1 MMSGGIWM
9 LDESKRSL
17 AFVIFYRF
25 YSMAFPVYC
34 ASMATSL
41 AIEIPNLISESST
54 AVMENVARALVV
66 AIVVT
71 KLVMCKKKRIVD
83 LFEAASKQ
91 FAEIAGNAD
100 PEIIKILQQHVEY
113 WKKILLV
120 LVVPVI
126 FGYLLLCEM
135 GIENTIRFDW
145 LSKPPNVSLNAP
157 LPSNFWYPF
166 DKNAYHHWLLLDQ
179 CLRVGGI
186 TTGMNSVAAMINSLM
201 VFMRLQIKL
210 LQHHFRNFD
219 KYGGG
224 PEDLRWCDGGGT
236 SKLRLLCRRHQEL
249 IAYVEKFNEA
259 LKYII
264 LLEYTSSS
272 IMFAGAIFQIVSVVS
287 GGKSSLRVFFHGVQ
301 LRTADD
307 LLVELQRN
315 PHRERGIG
323 NSAFRKR
330 LVLVESRDEDTDPHY
345 DGQIPTASHTDRG
358 SFRIHDA
365 GSWNVSKLLLRF
377 GDGNQQRID
386 SVSPNPLG
394 TWVLS
399 RAFEKGRQF
408 SFII

>member
-272 IMFAGAIFQIVSVVS
+272 IMFAGAIFQIVSGEKVVFAFFFM
-287 GGKSSLRVFFHGVQ
+287 VFNYAQ
-301 LRTADD
+301 LMT
-307 LLVELQRN
+307 
-315 PHRERGIG
+315 
-323 NSAFRKR
+323 F
-330 LVLVESRDEDTDPHY
+330 
-345 DGQIPTASHTDRG
+345 
-358 SFRIHDA
+358 
-365 GSWNVSKLLLRF
+365 SWNCNEILTESAELATALFESDWYLSNPETKTLILIMMVRSQRPLILTVGPF
-377 GDGNQQRID
+377 GSMTLEAGM
-386 SVSPNPLG
+386 SVSYSYASVMA
-394 TWVLS
+394 TS
-399 RAFEKGRQF
+399 SE
-408 SFII
+408 